1 MKSHFL
7 PSLLGAV
14 VLLLSPS
21 VLRGANE
28 PEGTVTGSGV
38 ELLYEPGAERRSE
51 KLDALRELDRELTRL
66 FRAPPA
72 RRGRCRVIFSAA
84 RRSDALEMR
93 RTTERT
99 DILLGDR
106 FYEIYETDPAF
117 RRKLVRA
124 LLLARF
130 AAVEGSRPLPE
141 WIGAGLDGIVA
152 ANRSSGRIAR
162 NIRYYPVLRSLLMTG
177 NMPDFRE
184 LTLVADARF
193 TGSAL
198 QAFEEL
204 SRFLLETA
212 SAASSLKDNALGDY
226 VMMIVSNN
234 RRPEEA
240 YDLTIRRLLGA
251 MSPGVSAERMLQLAA
266 ERLAF
271 NSRTPRPG
279 DHSQALLPEV
289 LTIEY
294 IPLGRDGKV
303 TPGAA
308 KTKAPFETLPTL
320 FKNRHPD
327 AVNIRLDQVRRLRDF
342 AFGFPAEVLPYSEKI
357 VMILDQS
364 NGSDPEAERKEL
376 LAAVGELNAAL
387 RRQAAIEKELEK
399 VENETVSPFERFR
412 SDLAEESRGREM
424 LTERGRSFLN
434 QIEAEYLAE

>member
-1 MKSHFL
+1 MKSYFL
-7 PSLLGAV
+7 SSLLGAV
-14 VLLLSPS
+14 LLLVSPFA
-21 VLRGANE
+21 LRAANE

-51 KLDALRELDRELTRL
+51 KLDVLRELDRELTRL

-106 FYEIYETDPAF
+106 FYEAYEADPVF
-117 RRKLVRA
+117 RKKLTRA

-130 AAVEGSRPLPE
+130 AAVEGARPLPE

-162 NIRYYPVLRSLLMTG
+162 NIRYYPVLRSLLISN

-184 LTLVADARF
+184 LTLVENPRF
-193 TGSAL
+193 TGATL
-198 QAFEEL
+198 QSFEEL
-204 SRFLLETA
+204 SRFLLETS

-240 YDLTIRRLLGA
+240 YDMTIRRVLGA
-251 MSPGVSAERMLQLAA
+251 MSPGVSAELMLRFAA
-266 ERLAF
+266 ERMAF

-279 DHSQALLPEV
+279 DNALALLPGV
-289 LTIEY
+289 LTIEFM
-294 IPLGRDGKV
+294 PLGRDGKV
-303 TPGAA
+303 KTGAA
-308 KTKAPFETLPTL
+308 KEKASFETLPLL
-320 FKNRHPD
+320 FKNKHPD
-327 AVNIRLDQVRRLRDF
+327 AANIRLDQIRRLRDF
-342 AFGFPAEVLPYSEKI
+342 AFGFPAEVMPYSEKI
-357 VMILDQS
+357 VMLLEKSD
-364 NGSDPEAERKEL
+364 GSDPEEERKS
-376 LAAVGELNAAL
+376 LAAAVIGLNGAL
-387 RRQAAIEKELEK
+387 RRQAAIENELEK
-399 VENETVSPFERFR
+399 VENQTISPYIRFHA
-412 SDLAEESRGREM
+412 DLGEESRGREI
-424 LTERGRSFLN
+424 LTERSRAFLN
-434 QIEAEYLAE
+434 QIESEYLTE

>member
-1 MKSHFL
+1 MKSNFL
-7 PSLLGAV
+7 PSLLGALF
-14 VLLLSPS
+14 LLVWPCL
-21 VLRGANE
+21 LRAANE

-51 KLDALRELDRELTRL
+51 KLDSLRELDRELTRL

-84 RRSDALEMR
+84 RRSDALELR
-93 RTTERT
+93 RTPERT

-106 FYEIYETDPAF
+106 FYEVYETDPAF
-117 RRKLVRA
+117 RRKLIRA

-130 AAVEGSRPLPE
+130 AAVEGSRSLPE

-162 NIRYYPVLRSLLMTG
+162 NIRYYPVLRALLMS
-177 NMPDFRE
+177 NNAPDFRE
-184 LTLVADARF
+184 LSLVSDPNF
-193 TGSAL
+193 NGSAL
-198 QAFEEL
+198 QSFEEL

-240 YDLTIRRLLGA
+240 YDLTIRRVLGA
-251 MSPGVSAERMLQLAA
+251 MSPGVPAERMLQLAA

-279 DHSQALLPEV
+279 DHSQSLLPGV

-294 IPLGRDGKV
+294 SPLGSDGKV
-303 TPGAA
+303 KPGAA
-308 KTKAPFETLPTL
+308 KTKASFEILPSL

-327 AVNIRLDQVRRLRDF
+327 APNIRLDQTRRLRDF
-342 AFGFPAEVLPYSEKI
+342 AFGFPVEVLPYSEKI
-357 VMILDQS
+357 VMILEKSD
-364 NGSDPEAERKEL
+364 GSDPEAERKEL
-376 LAAVGELNAAL
+376 LAAVAELNAAL

-399 VENETVSPFERFR
+399 IENETVSPFARFS
-412 SDLAEESRGREM
+412 SDLAEESRSQEM
-424 LTERGRSFLN
+424 LTERGRAFLN